1 MKFTGNSSLI
11 ELIGEE
17 VDAVYLDKIKS
28 LSLSP
33 EAIQRNKDM
42 KIVYTP
48 IHGTGVRLIPAAL
61 KAYGFTNIINVPEQD
76 VTSGDFPTVV
86 SPNPE
91 EPAALKMAV
100 EKGEKVNA
108 DLVMASDP
116 DGDRLGIAVKNN
128 DGKFILVNGN
138 QTALLFTYYII
149 RRWKELG
156 KLKGKEY
163 VVKTI
168 VTTELITD
176 IAKKFGV
183 HFFDCYTGFKWIAA
197 VIREN
202 EGKLQYIGGVKKAT
216 VFSSRFCS

>member
-1 MKFTGNSSLI
+1 
-11 ELIGEE
+11 
-17 VDAVYLDKIKS
+17 
-28 LSLSP
+28 
-33 EAIQRNKDM
+33 M

-61 KAYGFTNIINVPEQD
+61 KAYGFTNIVNVPEQD

-128 DGKFILVNGN
+128 AGKFILVNGN

-163 VVKTI
+163 VV
-168 VTTELITD
+168 
-176 IAKKFGV
+176 
-183 HFFDCYTGFKWIAA
+183 
-197 VIREN
+197 
-202 EGKLQYIGGVKKAT
+202 
-216 VFSSRFCS
+216 